1 MELLTFL
8 ENNDLENF
16 EENLSISAVE
26 ETDNKGNTIL
36 HFAVLKKKINFV
48 EVLLYHGADPNIE
61 NKKEETPLHIAAR
74 LDFDQ
79 IFELLLKYGA
89 DLRQEND
96 FDQLPKDIAEEN
108 HSKKVL
114 KIIENVEEE

>member
-8 ENNDLENF
+8 ENDDLENF
-16 EENLSISAVE
+16 EENLSISTIE
-26 ETDNKGNTIL
+26 ETDRKGNTIL
-36 HFAVLKKKINFV
+36 HFAVLEKKINFV

-61 NKKEETPLHIAAR
+61 NKDEDTPLHMAAR
-74 LDFDQ
+74 LDLDE

-89 DLRQEND
+89 DLYQEND
-96 FDQLPKDIAEEN
+96 FNEIPKDIAEEY